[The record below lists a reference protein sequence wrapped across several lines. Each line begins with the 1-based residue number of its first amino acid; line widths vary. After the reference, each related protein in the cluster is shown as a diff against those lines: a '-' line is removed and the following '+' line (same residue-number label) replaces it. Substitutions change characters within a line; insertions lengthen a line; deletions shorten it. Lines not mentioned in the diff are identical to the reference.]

1 MVQLLDDGI
10 FGRAVFLAAWVILSV
25 QSAYTQQLSI
35 RHYDTHDGLAHTR
48 VSAIHQDAKGYLW
61 IGAWEGLSRFDG
73 YRFVNYDTRDGLG
86 HILVNAI
93 TEDQQGR
100 LWVATN
106 GGGVSRLIDVPT
118 ENRPLS
124 SSTSAPAGKRFETF
138 LVGDSPESAK
148 VNALVF
154 DSQNN
159 LWCGTDAGLYR
170 ASPDAR
176 GRPKFELVVPDK
188 PGYAALVDRRRLLWF
203 AG

>member
-10 FGRAVFLAAWVILSV
+10 FGRAVFLATWVILSV

-61 IGAWEGLSRFDG
+61 IGTWQGLSRFDG

-106 GGGVSRLIDVPT
+106 DGGVSRLIDVPT
-118 ENRPLS
+118 ENRPRS
-124 SSTSAPAGKRFETF
+124 SNASAPARK
-138 LVGDSPESAK
+138 S
-148 VNALVF
+148 
-154 DSQNN
+154 
-159 LWCGTDAGLYR
+159 
-170 ASPDAR
+170 
-176 GRPKFELVVPDK
+176 
-188 PGYAALVDRRRLLWF
+188 YANFRVRQAP
-203 AG
+203 